1 MKQNKVD
8 MEGMPSFIEHF
19 FGGGVVR
26 ITDFWMK
33 HSSSLAK
40 QYALPSWGRCLIYTD
55 FSKLKRTPHCAS
67 QGIWEDGVS
76 RWLVPSRVP
85 ISLGASCS
93 HLSEGRKCEMWRL
106 FPTSSNSS
114 YFLGPLHWSIVCF
127 VSDTV
132 SWFLPPTPILWKQ
145 ELPSAKR
152 RGSAIDNRGR
162 LWNLQSSWPDTLQA
176 GCAWRQEAG
185 PDDSVRKSQFL
196 LCLSPNLILLL
207 AWQTHWQTCL
217 QEWLIANFWCC
228 GD

>member
-114 YFLGPLHWSIVCF
+114 YFLGPLHWSVVCF

-162 LWNLQSSWPDTLQA
+162 LWNLHPSRAEKAAGQTHCRQDVRGGRRLGQMTQWERANFCSACLQISSSSWLGRHIDKHVYRSGL
-176 GCAWRQEAG
+176 
-185 PDDSVRKSQFL
+185 
-196 LCLSPNLILLL
+196 
-207 AWQTHWQTCL
+207 
-217 QEWLIANFWCC
+217 
-228 GD
+228 